1 MGFSYCAAATY
12 AAEAMMKVLQ
22 ETSTPENARSSNTW
36 DHKGQTY
43 FYEVTRDHPD
53 GAITGTVYRNLPDG
67 EHCRR
72 AGRVRIEPDGTI
84 SAWTGSTAA
93 QRARAQQMGAAEF
106 NRIHSRPLV
115 TVC

>member
-1 MGFSYCAAATY
+1 
-12 AAEAMMKVLQ
+12 MMKILQ
-22 ETSTPENARSSNTW
+22 ETSTPETARSSNAW
-36 DHKGQTY
+36 DYKGQTY
-43 FYEVTRDHPD
+43 FYQIGRENAD
-53 GAITGTVYRNLPDG
+53 GAITGTVFRNLPDG